1 MKRLFTVVE
10 VFELQDRRTVVI
22 PDDLTGQDS
31 APGSFPV
38 ELRRPDASRVLAT
51 LRIDYAFQR
60 PPEKGD
66 DRVYRFNGLLKT
78 DIPIG
83 TEVWFSDE

>member
-22 PDDLTGQDS
+22 PDDLPGQHS
-31 APGSFPV
+31 TAGSLPV
-38 ELRRPDASRVLAT
+38 ELRRPEGSRFQAT
-51 LRIDYAFQR
+51 LRIEYAFQR
-60 PPEKGD
+60 PSARRD
-66 DRVYRFNGLLKT
+66 DRVLVFNDLSKA

>member
-10 VFELQDRRTVVI
+10 VFELQDRRTVAI
-22 PDDLTGQDS
+22 PDNLPHQHS

-38 ELRRPDASRVLAT
+38 ELRRPDASRILAT
-51 LRIDYAFQR
+51 LRIDYTFQR

-66 DRVYRFNGLLKT
+66 DRVYCFNGLSKT